1 MTNFDFLGK
10 AKFFVPLSI
19 TLMLLSLILMA
30 TVGLRAGVDFTGGT
44 QFTVLFSQPVAVEEV
59 RSLLSSLPAGDVDLA
74 RSQIQEIQGTNGMVI
89 TVPLNVEVNQDLV
102 NSIEQALRDQFPTT
116 EVSRV
121 SIGAQVSRELV
132 NKAWQAILIALAA
145 ILVYISWRFRLRY
158 AVGAIVALVHDVLI
172 ALGVFALFRVEIN
185 LPVIA
190 AFLTIVGY
198 SLNDTIVIFDRV
210 RENLKLMKKVPIFD
224 VINRSVNQSLSR
236 TINTSLTTF
245 IPVVILFSLGGPTL
259 RPFALALLIG
269 VIVGTYS
276 SMYVANPILYW
287 WTRAADKAKG
297 RA

>member
-1 MTNFDFLGK
+1 MTHFDFLGK

-19 TLMLLSLILMA
+19 ALVALSVILVA

-44 QFTVLFSQPVAVEEV
+44 QFTVFFSQPVSVEEL
-59 RSLLSSLPAGDVDLA
+59 RDLLASIPAGDVDLA
-74 RSQIQEIQGTNGMVI
+74 NSQIQDIQGADGAVI
-89 TVPLNVEVNQDLV
+89 TVPLNVETNRELV
-102 NSIEQALRDQFPTT
+102 DEIEQALRGLPATT

-121 SIGAQVSRELV
+121 SIGAQVSRELITR
-132 NKAWQAILIALAA
+132 AWQAILIALAA

-158 AVGAIVALVHDVLI
+158 AVGAIAALLHDVLI
-172 ALGVFALFRVEIN
+172 ALGIFSLLQVEIN

-198 SLNDTIVIFDRV
+198 SLNDTIVIYDRV
-210 RENLKLMKKVPIFD
+210 RENLKLMKKAPVFD
-224 VINRSVNQSLSR
+224 VINRSVNQSLTR

-245 IPVVILFSLGGPTL
+245 IPVVILFALGGPTL

-287 WTRAADKAKG
+287 WTKAADKARG

>member
-10 AKFFVPLSI
+10 AKFFVPLSL
-19 TLMLLSLILMA
+19 TLMLASVLSVVFI
-30 TVGLRAGVDFTGGT
+30 GLRAGVDFTGGT
-44 QFTVLFSQPVAVEEV
+44 QFTVFFSQPVSTEEI
-59 RSLLSSLPAGDVDLA
+59 RSLLAQIPASGVDLA
-74 RSQIQEIQGTNGMVI
+74 RSQIQDIQGRNGKII
-89 TVPLNVEVNQDLV
+89 TIPLDVETHQELV
-102 NSIEQALRDQFPTT
+102 NAVEKALKDYPATT
-116 EVSRV
+116 EVSRT
-121 SIGAQVSRELV
+121 SIGSQVSRELV
-132 NKAWQAILIALAA
+132 NKTWQAILIALLA
-145 ILVYISWRFRLRY
+145 ILVYISLRFRLRY
-158 AVGAIVALVHDVLI
+158 AVGAIVALIHDVLI
-172 ALGVFALFRVEIN
+172 ALGVFSVFRVEIN

-210 RENLKLMKKVPIFD
+210 RENLKLMKKAPIYD

-245 IPVVILFSLGGPTL
+245 IPVVILFALGGPVL
-259 RPFALALLIG
+259 RGFALALLIG

-287 WTRAADKAKG
+287 WTKAAEKAKG

>member
-19 TLMLLSLILMA
+19 TLMLLSVILVA

-44 QFTVLFSQPVAVEEV
+44 QFTVFFSQRVPTEEI
-59 RSLLSSLPAGDVDLA
+59 RNLLASIPADGVDLA
-74 RSQIQEIQGTNGMVI
+74 RSQIQEVRGANGVVI
-89 TVPLNVEVNQDLV
+89 TVPLDVERNQELV
-102 NSIEQALRDQFPTT
+102 NEIEQKLREHPAAT

-145 ILVYISWRFRLRY
+145 ILIYISWRFRLRY

-172 ALGVFALFRVEIN
+172 ALGVFSLFRVEIN

-245 IPVVILFSLGGPTL
+245 IPVVILFALGGPTL
-259 RPFALALLIG
+259 QPFALALLIG

-287 WTRAADKAKG
+287 WTKAADKAKG

>member
-10 AKFFVPLSI
+10 AKFFVPLSLGLVI
-19 TLMLLSLILMA
+19 LSVVLIL
-30 TVGLRAGVDFTGGT
+30 TLGLRAGVDFTGGT
-44 QFTVLFSQPVAVEEV
+44 QFTVIFSEPVPTEEV
-59 RSLLSSLPAGDVDLA
+59 RAALGAIPAGEIDLSQA
-74 RSQIQEIQGTNGMVI
+74 QIQDLGGRPGKVI
-89 TVPLNVEVNQDLV
+89 TVPVDVEAQQELV
-102 NSIEQALRDQFPTT
+102 EAIERALRAHPAAE

-121 SIGAQVSRELV
+121 SIGAQVSRELMRR
-132 NKAWQAILIALAA
+132 AWQAVLIALGA

-158 AVGAIVALVHDVLI
+158 AVGAIAALVHDVVI
-172 ALGVFALFRVEIN
+172 ALGVFALFQVEIN

-210 RENLKLMKKVPIFD
+210 RENLKLMKKAPVFD

-245 IPVVILFSLGGPTL
+245 IPVVILFALGGPVL
-259 RPFALALLIG
+259 RGFALALLIG

-276 SMYVANPILYW
+276 SMYVANPVLYW
-287 WTRAADKAKG
+287 WTKKAERAKG

>member
-1 MTNFDFLGK
+1 VRNFDFLGK
-10 AKFFVPLSI
+10 AKFFVPLSL
-19 TLMLLSLILMA
+19 TLMLASVLSVTLI
-30 TVGLRAGVDFTGGT
+30 GLRAGVDFTGGT
-44 QFTVLFSQPVAVEEV
+44 QFTVFFSQPVSTEEI
-59 RSLLSSLPAGDVDLA
+59 RSLLAQIPVSGVDLA
-74 RSQIQEIQGTNGMVI
+74 RSQIQDIQGTNGKVI
-89 TVPLNVEVNQDLV
+89 TVSLNVEKHQDLV
-102 NSIEQALRDQFPTT
+102 NDVEKALRDYPATT

-121 SIGAQVSRELV
+121 SIGSQVSRELLTRT
-132 NKAWQAILIALAA
+132 WQAILIALAA

-158 AVGAIVALVHDVLI
+158 AVGAIVALIHDVLI
-172 ALGVFALFRVEIN
+172 AVGVFSVLQVEIN

-210 RENLKLMKKVPIFD
+210 RENLKLMKKAPIFD

-245 IPVVILFSLGGPTL
+245 IPVVILFALGGPVL
-259 RPFALALLIG
+259 RGFALALLIG

-287 WTRAADKAKG
+287 WTKAAEKAKG

>member
-1 MTNFDFLGK
+1 MTHFDFLGK

-19 TLMLLSLILMA
+19 ALVALSVILVA

-44 QFTVLFSQPVAVEEV
+44 QFTVFFSQPVSVEEL
-59 RSLLSSLPAGDVDLA
+59 RDLLASIPAGDVDLA
-74 RSQIQEIQGTNGMVI
+74 NSQIQDIQGADGAVI
-89 TVPLNVEVNQDLV
+89 TVPLNVETNRELV
-102 NSIEQALRDQFPTT
+102 DEIEQALRGLPATT

-121 SIGAQVSRELV
+121 SIGAQVSRELITR
-132 NKAWQAILIALAA
+132 AWQAILIALAA

-158 AVGAIVALVHDVLI
+158 AVGAIAALLHDVLI
-172 ALGVFALFRVEIN
+172 ALGIFSLLQVEIN

-198 SLNDTIVIFDRV
+198 SLNDTIVIYDRV
-210 RENLKLMKKVPIFD
+210 RENLKLMKKAPVFD
-224 VINRSVNQSLSR
+224 VINRSVNQSLTR

-245 IPVVILFSLGGPTL
+245 IPVVILFALGGPTL

-287 WTRAADKAKG
+287 WTKAADKAKG